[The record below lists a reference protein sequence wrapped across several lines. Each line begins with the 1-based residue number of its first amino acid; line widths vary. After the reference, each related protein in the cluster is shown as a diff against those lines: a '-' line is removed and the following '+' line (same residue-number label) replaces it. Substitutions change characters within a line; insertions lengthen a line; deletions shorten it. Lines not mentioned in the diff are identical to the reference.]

1 MAMTQFS
8 PALLSLMEVAKK
20 VTPQGQQTVAQ
31 RTIEDALA
39 TEAPQPS
46 APPQQGLPGV
56 LAQTQQAAP
65 TVAENMADA
74 DALKNA
80 QRLAQAQPKPP
91 AMMAEGGIASL
102 PMGDEEYEYADGGII
117 GYAGPDGSEVNLGG
131 VSGIAYGS
139 PGESEERERLNRLP
153 LEYLQKLLDAIG
165 AGGKKFV
172 KGTTLESRP
181 KKDEAAVQAGTTY
194 QNPSLDPE
202 TGNLRGEPVI
212 APEGIAAALQQQQR
226 PPAPR
231 PAPSQREGIAQVMPA
246 AEAAMPTFTGAAEEA
261 MGVFKRP
268 DDTRLRAEGERL
280 RELQTQR
287 PTSAAEIRANEIARE
302 KQRAQYEE
310 ISGRDTGLGE
320 LMSVLGGI
328 SRRTGALEGLE
339 GYRTKRDTAAAKETE
354 AARLFAQQQSLLEK
368 KDYADKVGDIKA
380 SMEIEGALLKVDEE
394 YKKLMIPASTSAYST
409 KAQQVSNA
417 AALASREREGAANR
431 AAQLSEGVEGRASA
445 ERIAGMRGDV
455 GVNTAERRLYDT
467 INDNAAKQMDEWLKS
482 GANKWAGP
490 AAAAAQRAK
499 FVADQIALAKQ
510 MGHKITPEMEAM
522 VKGASATAPG
532 TRENPIKLD

>member
-65 TVAENMADA
+65 MVAENMQEQQFGQM
-74 DALKNA
+74 LEKT
-80 QRLAQAQPKPP
+80 QPQPP

-102 PMGDEEYEYADGGII
+102 PMGDEDYEYADGGII
-117 GYAGPDGSEVNLGG
+117 GYNG
-131 VSGIAYGS
+131 
-139 PGESEERERLNRLP
+139 EERSDVNAPTAFEDFI
-153 LEYLQKLLDAIG
+153 EYLKS
-165 AGGKKFV
+165 
-172 KGTTLESRP
+172 KGIRNIPSQRRAYAPEEKPTEPPVAAP
-181 KKDEAAVQAGTTY
+181 KGPQDSMA
-194 QNPSLDPE
+194 SL
-202 TGNLRGEPVI
+202 I
-212 APEGIAAALQQQQR
+212 ANAPASYGFSPEGIAAALQQQQR

-354 AARLFAQQQSLLEK
+354 AARLFAQQQSLLEQ
-368 KDYADKVGDIKA
+368 KDYANKVGDVKA
-380 SMEIEGALLKVDEE
+380 SMEIEQALIKNVED
-394 YKKLMIPASTSAYST
+394 YNKLMIPASTSAYST
-409 KAQQVSNA
+409 KAQQVSSA
-417 AALASREREGAANR
+417 ADRASREREGAANR

-455 GVNTAERRLYDT
+455 GADAKKLAAYARVQQAINGDPQLKRLGELAGYDPNGPQAAAYKREVDALIRRLAPELLEGA
-467 INDNAAKQMDEWLKS
+467 AAK
-482 GANKWAGP
+482 
-490 AAAAAQRAK
+490 
-499 FVADQIALAKQ
+499 
-510 MGHKITPEMEAM
+510 
-522 VKGASATAPG
+522 APG
-532 TRENPIKLD
+532 TLENPIKLD

>member
-1 MAMTQFS
+1 MAMNQFS

-31 RTIEDALA
+31 RTIEGALA

-65 TVAENMADA
+65 MVAENM
-74 DALKNA
+74 
-80 QRLAQAQPKPP
+80 QEQQFGQMLAKTQPQPP

-102 PMGDEEYEYADGGII
+102 PMGDEDYDYDYEYADGGII

-139 PGESEERERLNRLP
+139 PGESEERERLNKLP

-212 APEGIAAALQQQQR
+212 APEGIAAALQQQR

-231 PAPSQREGIAQVMPA
+231 AAPSQREGIAQVLPA
-246 AEAAMPTFTGAAEEA
+246 AAKEPTFTGAAEEA

-287 PTSAAEIRANEIARE
+287 PTSAAEIKANEIARKEQEALYE
-302 KQRAQYEE
+302 K
-310 ISGRDTGLGE
+310 IKGRDTGLGE

-368 KDYADKVGDIKA
+368 KDYADKIGDIKA
-380 SMEIEGALLKVDEE
+380 SMEIEQALIKNQEE
-394 YKKLMIPASTSAYST
+394 YNKAMIPASTSAYST
-409 KAQQVSNA
+409 KAQQVSSA
-417 AALASREREGAANR
+417 ADRAARAEEAAKNR
-431 AAQLSEGVEGRASA
+431 ASQERVARIQSEVRAT
-445 ERIAGMRGDV
+445 GKNPYDV
-455 GVNTAERRLYDT
+455 
-467 INDNAAKQMDEWLKS
+467 INDNIQKQFEQWVKANPVSDKAEQTAA
-482 GANKWAGP
+482 
-490 AAAAAQRAK
+490 
-499 FVADQIALAKQ
+499 
-510 MGHKITPEMEAM
+510 MEAIRKTAYDDARRFGLN
-522 VKGASATAPG
+522 VPELPSSAGAAPG
-532 TRENPIKLD
+532 AQLRYNPQTGKIE

>member
-1 MAMTQFS
+1 MNQFS

-31 RTIEDALA
+31 RTIEGALA

-65 TVAENMADA
+65 SVAENM
-74 DALKNA
+74 
-80 QRLAQAQPKPP
+80 QEQQFGQMLAKTQPQPP
-91 AMMAEGGIASL
+91 AMMTEGGIASL
-102 PMGDEEYEYADGGII
+102 PMGDEDYDYEYADGGII
-117 GYAGPDGSEVNLGG
+117 GYNGEKDSFVDRIPEESLYKKLQKWLAAGRPGLDKPLLEAMFAGPDKP
-131 VSGIAYGS
+131 AK
-139 PGESEERERLNRLP
+139 EERTSSV
-153 LEYLQKLLDAIG
+153 A
-165 AGGKKFV
+165 
-172 KGTTLESRP
+172 
-181 KKDEAAVQAGTTY
+181 QAGTTY

-212 APEGIAAALQQQQR
+212 APEGIASAIQQQR

-231 PAPSQREGIAQVMPA
+231 AAPSQREGIAQVLPA
-246 AEAAMPTFTGAAEEA
+246 VAKEPTFTGAAEEA

-268 DDTRLRAEGERL
+268 DDKRLRAEGERL

-287 PTSAAEIRANEIARE
+287 PTSAAEIKANEIARE

-310 ISGRDTGLGE
+310 IAGRDTGLGE

-368 KDYADKVGDIKA
+368 KDYADKIGDIKA
-380 SMEIEGALLKVDEE
+380 SIEIEQALIKNQEE
-394 YKKLMIPASTSAYST
+394 YNKAMIPASTSAYST
-409 KAQQVSNA
+409 KAQQVSSA
-417 AALASREREGAANR
+417 ADRAARAKEAAENR
-431 AAQLSEGVEGRASA
+431 ATQLEVARIQA
-445 ERIAGMRGDV
+445 EARLNPAATEKQDLAELAKLQTNLTSQLENPGLPGPRRVQLQGMLDQVTARLATMSGIGSPSNTMTMADV
-455 GVNTAERRLYDT
+455 QAT
-467 INDNAAKQMDEWLKS
+467 AAKSGKS
-482 GANKWAGP
+482 VEEVVQ
-490 AAAAAQRAK
+490 AAKARGYTIQ
-499 FVADQIALAKQ
+499 
-510 MGHKITPEMEAM
+510 
-522 VKGASATAPG
+522 
-532 TRENPIKLD
+532 